1 MMEAEVNAGAG
12 AGEAAVGILRSLGHP
27 TPAAFP
33 PSGKTWWARSPMPEQ
48 ELVTGKPGTLWK
60 GATETDPR
68 M

>member
-1 MMEAEVNAGAG
+1 MKEGEVDEGDRP
-12 AGEAAVGILRSLGHP
+12 GEAAAGILRSLGHP

-48 ELVTGKPGTLWK
+48 GLVTRKPGTLWE
-60 GATETDPR
+60 GATETDLR